1 MKKLAI
7 AGASVA
13 LLLTTAIPAFA
24 GHHQGPQKPEGAVVV
39 SNFGGATNNV
49 LTVSNSGLNGV
60 VAVGKHADVTGALIT
75 TGDALASAQ
84 AANYVN
90 DSKVTACS
98 RCGSAN
104 VKVSNFGQAT
114 NNVATVANSGLNLVL
129 GLGGDVKFA
138 GIHSGG
144 ATAGVVVVNEVN
156 TTVVK

>member
-1 MKKLAI
+1 MKKLAV

-24 GHHQGPQKPEGAVVV
+24 GHHQQPGNITV

-60 VAVGKHADVTGALIT
+60 VAVGRHADVMGAGIT
-75 TGDALASAQ
+75 TGNALASAQ
-84 AANYVN
+84 VANYVN
-90 DSKVTACS
+90 DSKVKACTM
-98 RCGSAN
+98 CGSAN

-114 NNVATVANSGLNLVL
+114 NNVATVANSGANLVL

>member
-24 GHHQGPQKPEGAVVV
+24 GHQQRPQRPEGGVVV

-49 LTVSNSGLNGV
+49 ITVSNSGLNGV
-60 VAVGKHADVTGALIT
+60 VAVGRHADVMGALIT
-75 TGDALASAQ
+75 TGDAEAYTD
-84 AANYVN
+84 AANFVN
-90 DSKVTACS
+90 GSEVAACT
-98 RCGSAN
+98 RCGSSN

-114 NNVATVANSGLNLVL
+114 NNVATVANSGANLVL
-129 GLGGDVKFA
+129 GLGGDVKFS
-138 GIHSGG
+138 GVHSGG
-144 ATAGVVVVNEVN
+144 AAAGSVVVNNVN